1 MEKVNSFQSILILLF
16 SFLLFSLL
24 LIKMNIRKRT
34 REQSEVETGALADI
48 LFFLMM
54 FFLMIS
60 TLASPDAIKLLLPE
74 SSSAQQTTTKENI
87 RVTVDAE
94 NRYFVDDELVPF
106 EELEV
111 YLADQAKKK
120 GSETVILRIAQDRT
134 VQDLTKVY
142 DIVARL
148 QLVMVMATDKI

>member
-1 MEKVNSFQSILILLF
+1 
-16 SFLLFSLL
+16 
-24 LIKMNIRKRT
+24 MNIRKRT

-48 LFFLMM
+48 LFFLLM

-74 SSSAQQTTTKENI
+74 SSSAQQTATKENI

-94 NRYFVDDELVPF
+94 NRYFVDDVLVPF
-106 EELEV
+106 ENLEI
-111 YLADQAKKK
+111 YLGDEAKKK

>member
-1 MEKVNSFQSILILLF
+1 
-16 SFLLFSLL
+16 
-24 LIKMNIRKRT
+24 MNIRKRH

-74 SSSAQQTTTKENI
+74 SSTAQQTATKENI
-87 RVTVDAE
+87 RVTVDE
-94 NRYFVDDELVPF
+94 NNQYFVDDNLVPF

-111 YLADQAKKK
+111 YLGEEAKRK

-134 VQDLTKVY
+134 VQDLAKIY

-148 QLVMVMATDKI
+148 NLVMVMATDKM

>member
-1 MEKVNSFQSILILLF
+1 
-16 SFLLFSLL
+16 
-24 LIKMNIRKRT
+24 MNIRKRT

-48 LFFLMM
+48 LFFLLM

-74 SSSAQQTTTKENI
+74 SSSAQQTATKENI
-87 RVTVDAE
+87 RVTVNAD
-94 NRYFVDDELVPF
+94 NQYFVDDVLVPF
-106 EELEV
+106 ESLEV
-111 YLADQAKKK
+111 YLGEQAKKK

>member
-1 MEKVNSFQSILILLF
+1 
-16 SFLLFSLL
+16 
-24 LIKMNIRKRT
+24 MNIRKRT

-74 SSSAQQTTTKENI
+74 SSTAQQTTTKENI
-87 RVTVDAE
+87 RVTVDE
-94 NRYFVDDELVPF
+94 QDNYFVDDVRIPF
-106 EELEV
+106 EQLES
-111 YLADQAKKK
+111 YLAEQAKAK

-134 VQDLTKVY
+134 VQELAKIY

-148 QLVMVMATDKI
+148 NLALVMATDKV

>member
-1 MEKVNSFQSILILLF
+1 
-16 SFLLFSLL
+16 
-24 LIKMNIRKRT
+24 MNIRKRH

-74 SSSAQQTTTKENI
+74 SSTAQQTATKENI
-87 RVTVDAE
+87 RVTVDE
-94 NRYFVDDELVPF
+94 NNQYFVDDNLVPF

-111 YLADQAKKK
+111 YLGEEAKKK

-134 VQDLTKVY
+134 VQDLAKVY

-148 QLVMVMATDKI
+148 NLVMVMATDKM

>member
-1 MEKVNSFQSILILLF
+1 
-16 SFLLFSLL
+16 
-24 LIKMNIRKRT
+24 MNIRKRT

-48 LFFLMM
+48 LFFLLM

-74 SSSAQQTTTKENI
+74 SSSAQQTATKENI
-87 RVTVDAE
+87 RVTVNAE
-94 NRYFVDDELVPF
+94 NQYFVDDVLVPF

>member
-1 MEKVNSFQSILILLF
+1 
-16 SFLLFSLL
+16 
-24 LIKMNIRKRT
+24 MNIRKRT

-48 LFFLMM
+48 LFFLLM

-74 SSSAQQTTTKENI
+74 SSSAQQTATKENL

-94 NRYFVDDELVPF
+94 NRYFVDDVLVPF
-106 EELEV
+106 ENLEI
-111 YLADQAKKK
+111 YLGEEAKKK

>member
-1 MEKVNSFQSILILLF
+1 
-16 SFLLFSLL
+16 
-24 LIKMNIRKRT
+24 MNIRKRT

-48 LFFLMM
+48 LFFLLM

-74 SSSAQQTTTKENI
+74 SSSAQQTATKENI

-94 NRYFVDDELVPF
+94 NRYFVDDVLVPF

>member
-1 MEKVNSFQSILILLF
+1 
-16 SFLLFSLL
+16 
-24 LIKMNIRKRT
+24 MNFRKRT

-60 TLASPDAIKLLLPE
+60 TLASPDAIKLLLPQ
-74 SSSAQQTTTKENI
+74 SATAQQTATKENI
-87 RVTVDAE
+87 RVTVDE
-94 NRYFVDDELVPF
+94 QDNYFVDDTQVPF
-106 EELEV
+106 EELEA
-111 YLADQAKKK
+111 YLGEEAKKK

-134 VQDLTKVY
+134 VQELAKIY

-148 QLVMVMATDKI
+148 NLAMVMATDKM

>member
-1 MEKVNSFQSILILLF
+1 
-16 SFLLFSLL
+16 
-24 LIKMNIRKRT
+24 MNIRKRV

-74 SSSAQQTTTKENI
+74 SSTAQQTATKENI
-87 RVTVDAE
+87 RITVDE
-94 NRYFVDDELVPF
+94 KGNYFVDDVPVVF
-106 EELEV
+106 EQLET
-111 YLADQAKKK
+111 YLGTEAKKK
-120 GSETVILRIAQDRT
+120 GSETVILRISQDQT
-134 VQDLTKVY
+134 VQELTKIY

-148 QLVMVMATDKI
+148 NLAMVMAADRK

>member
-1 MEKVNSFQSILILLF
+1 
-16 SFLLFSLL
+16 
-24 LIKMNIRKRT
+24 MNIRKRH

-74 SSSAQQTTTKENI
+74 SSTAQQTATKENI
-87 RVTVDAE
+87 RVTVDE
-94 NRYFVDDELVPF
+94 KNQYFVDDTLVPF
-106 EELEV
+106 ENLEV
-111 YLADQAKKK
+111 YLGEEAKKK

-134 VQDLTKVY
+134 VQDLAKIY

-148 QLVMVMATDKI
+148 NLVMVMATDKM

>member
-1 MEKVNSFQSILILLF
+1 
-16 SFLLFSLL
+16 
-24 LIKMNIRKRT
+24 MNIRKRV

-74 SSSAQQTTTKENI
+74 SSTAQQTATKENI
-87 RVTVDAE
+87 RISVDE
-94 NRYFVDDELVPF
+94 KSNYFVDDVPVPF
-106 EELEV
+106 DQLET
-111 YLADQAKKK
+111 YLGEQAKKK
-120 GSETVILRIAQDRT
+120 GSETVILRISQDQT
-134 VQDLTKVY
+134 VQELTKVY

-148 QLVMVMATDKI
+148 NLAMVMAADKK

>member
-1 MEKVNSFQSILILLF
+1 
-16 SFLLFSLL
+16 
-24 LIKMNIRKRT
+24 MNIRKRV

-74 SSSAQQTTTKENI
+74 SSTAQQTATKENI
-87 RVTVDAE
+87 RITVDE
-94 NRYFVDDELVPF
+94 KGSYFVDDVPVAF
-106 EELEV
+106 EQLEV
-111 YLADQAKKK
+111 YLGDQAKAK
-120 GSETVILRIAQDRT
+120 GSETVILRISQDQT
-134 VQDLTKVY
+134 VQELTKVY

-148 QLVMVMATDKI
+148 NLAMVMAADKK